1 MKSTL
6 NFKELSRND
15 ASIAGG
21 KGASLGEMTQAGIP
35 VPPGFIVTAEAFE
48 TFLKET
54 DLLQEIDSILH
65 KVNHNESQ
73 TIERASEEIR
83 ELILNAEMPKGIADE
98 IHRSLK
104 DLNTKYVAVRSS
116 ATAEDGMDHAWA
128 GQLESYLNTTEDQ
141 VLTKVK
147 LCWSSLFTPRAIFYR
162 FEKGLHTTK
171 ISVAVVV
178 QKMVE
183 SEVSGIA
190 FSVHPV
196 TEDYNQLIIEAGF
209 GLGEAIVSGSVT
221 PDSYV
226 VEKEP
231 RNIIDINI
239 STQNRALHRSEKVSA
254 EHGNNEWA
262 DISEPKASS
271 QVLTKEQIL
280 ELSEIILQIEK
291 HYGFPCDIEWA
302 YEAGKFYIVQCR
314 PITTLNK
321 NTIDTSKGQNS
332 LNYEFI
338 NSLKNR
344 KVIRIEGD
352 FIPFLI
358 FVDWLN
364 FYKEDGQMSNIY
376 PYVFYFSKEKK
387 VGYVTD
393 SYSDC
398 ARYTFAKLLEGKM
411 VITEIE
417 DKYNKSVDIIKDK
430 YNKYF
435 LNKTL
440 DNQTEN
446 ELFLIYKE
454 IYIEFRELVAR
465 TLFTEQL
472 DETIVQEVLTQY
484 NIGNIDELW
493 EIVKI
498 PHFLSF
504 ESRNNQTLVDVIE
517 NKKQINYLSY
527 VYLNYTFIPDVK
539 YLNNAVKNLDLKV
552 IIKSVKDADF
562 NLNKTIKEYNSKL
575 DKLPEFEKKIVN
587 VLSWVMKTRDQRKD
601 IINMAQMLLFVIS
614 EKLFEYWKLD
624 INLLRYTGMSEIIL
638 GKEHILLIK
647 EDIRKRQNGFGFTY
661 KVDNSY
667 ELKYGSFISEIETL
681 DKIILGQ
688 NKNDDGAIKGEIGNK
703 GKVTGRVHIIL
714 KRNQFD
720 EFIDGEVLVT
730 GMTRPEFVPLMK
742 KSIAI
747 ITDEGG
753 ITSHAAIVSRELK
766 KPCIIGTK
774 IATQVLKDG
783 DIVEV
788 DADNVVVR
796 KLS

>member
-35 VPPGFIVTAEAFE
+35 VPPGFIVTAEAFA

-65 KVNHNESQ
+65 KVNHKEIH

-128 GQLESYLNTTEDQ
+128 GQLESYLTTTED
-141 VLTKVK
+141 
-147 LCWSSLFTPRAIFYR
+147 
-162 FEKGLHTTK
+162 
-171 ISVAVVV
+171 
-178 QKMVE
+178 
-183 SEVSGIA
+183 
-190 FSVHPV
+190 
-196 TEDYNQLIIEAGF
+196 
-209 GLGEAIVSGSVT
+209 
-221 PDSYV
+221 
-226 VEKEP
+226 
-231 RNIIDINI
+231 
-239 STQNRALHRSEKVSA
+239 
-254 EHGNNEWA
+254 
-262 DISEPKASS
+262 

-440 DNQTEN
+440 DNQT
-446 ELFLIYKE
+446 
-454 IYIEFRELVAR
+454 
-465 TLFTEQL
+465 
-472 DETIVQEVLTQY
+472 
-484 NIGNIDELW
+484 
-493 EIVKI
+493 
-498 PHFLSF
+498 
-504 ESRNNQTLVDVIE
+504 
-517 NKKQINYLSY
+517 
-527 VYLNYTFIPDVK
+527 
-539 YLNNAVKNLDLKV
+539 
-552 IIKSVKDADF
+552 
-562 NLNKTIKEYNSKL
+562 
-575 DKLPEFEKKIVN
+575 
-587 VLSWVMKTRDQRKD
+587 
-601 IINMAQMLLFVIS
+601 
-614 EKLFEYWKLD
+614 
-624 INLLRYTGMSEIIL
+624 
-638 GKEHILLIK
+638 
-647 EDIRKRQNGFGFTY
+647 
-661 KVDNSY
+661 
-667 ELKYGSFISEIETL
+667 
-681 DKIILGQ
+681 
-688 NKNDDGAIKGEIGNK
+688 
-703 GKVTGRVHIIL
+703 
-714 KRNQFD
+714 
-720 EFIDGEVLVT
+720 
-730 GMTRPEFVPLMK
+730 
-742 KSIAI
+742 
-747 ITDEGG
+747 
-753 ITSHAAIVSRELK
+753 
-766 KPCIIGTK
+766 
-774 IATQVLKDG
+774 
-783 DIVEV
+783 
-788 DADNVVVR
+788 
-796 KLS
+796 